1 MTTRHRRIDMS
12 VTTYKSAEC
21 AAFMR
26 SREKYGHLSNMTP
39 HYPLQVN
46 GLRFQG
52 PEGLYQAF
60 KYPEEPAFQE
70 RIAKANSGIAANKLT
85 HQNPNVRPDWDEV
98 RVYAMIYTVA
108 VKLAQHPIWIAAL
121 EKTKQL
127 PIAQISSRND
137 LWGARPDRATKTLT
151 GQNVL
156 GKILTAL
163 RTELRLRGGDTREA
177 AGSFAANL
185 PLEQLTMN
193 GKSVPPTNPGAA

>member
-1 MTTRHRRIDMS
+1 MTTRRRRIDMS

-70 RIAKANSGIAANKLT
+70 RIAKANSGMAANKLT
-85 HQNPNVRPDWDEV
+85 YQNPNVPARLGRDQGV
-98 RVYAMIYTVA
+98 RHDLHGGREAG
-108 VKLAQHPIWIAAL
+108 AASHL
-121 EKTKQL
+121 DRRAGEDQ
-127 PIAQISSRND
+127 A
-137 LWGARPDRATKTLT
+137 AADRADIIQERPVGERGRT
-151 GQNVL
+151 GP
-156 GKILTAL
+156 
-163 RTELRLRGGDTREA
+163 RR
-177 AGSFAANL
+177 
-185 PLEQLTMN
+185 P
-193 GKSVPPTNPGAA
+193 

>member
-1 MTTRHRRIDMS
+1 MNRRISLS
-12 VTTYKSAEC
+12 VTTYQSAEC

-39 HYPLQVN
+39 YYPLRVN

-70 RIAKANSGIAANKLT
+70 RIAEANSGMAANKLT
-85 HQNPNVRPDWDEV
+85 YRNPNVRPDWDEV

-108 VKLAQHPIWIAAL
+108 VKLAQHPIWIAAV

-127 PIAQISSRND
+127 PIVEISSRND

-151 GQNVL
+151 GRNVL

-163 RTELRLRGGDTREA
+163 RAELRLRGGDTQEA
-177 AGSFAANL
+177 AASFAANL
-185 PLEQLTMN
+185 PLERLSFNESAAPSTD
-193 GKSVPPTNPGAA
+193 PGAV